1 MSEVISGNL
10 QVLALQERGNENVQK
25 RVSAAASAVERGGK
39 LSSQLLAFARRQPL
53 SPTMLNPRRIFDG
66 LAELLQRALGETVS
80 VQMSLPANPWLIQAD
95 RNQLENA
102 VLNLAINS
110 RDAMSGDGQVNV
122 IAENVVLSA
131 ADMQGT
137 GVSPGEYLRITAQD
151 DGLGM
156 TPDVLARACEP
167 FFTTKEDG
175 RGTGLGLSMVFGFVR
190 QSGGYLSILSEVGNG
205 TSVHMHFPRSN
216 STEVAPYEVNA
227 ALQLGGSETILVVED
242 DAAVRATS
250 VDLLRELGCEVLHAV
265 NPNFDQV

>member
-1 MSEVISGNL
+1 
-10 QVLALQERGNENVQK
+10 
-25 RVSAAASAVERGGK
+25 
-39 LSSQLLAFARRQPL
+39 
-53 SPTMLNPRRIFDG
+53 
-66 LAELLQRALGETVS
+66 
-80 VQMSLPANPWLIQAD
+80 
-95 RNQLENA
+95 
-102 VLNLAINS
+102 
-110 RDAMSGDGQVNV
+110 
-122 IAENVVLSA
+122 
-131 ADMQGT
+131 
-137 GVSPGEYLRITAQD
+137 
-151 DGLGM
+151 M

-265 NPNFDQV
+265 NGDAAMSILKSGIKVDLIFTDVVMPGAVRSADLAAWARSRSP

>member
-1 MSEVISGNL
+1 VANAVAARVEVEEQLRQSQKMEVIGALTGGVAHDFNNVLQVISGNL

-131 ADMQGT
+131 ADMQGHRSLT
-137 GVSPGEYLRITAQD
+137 RGI
-151 DGLGM
+151 
-156 TPDVLARACEP
+156 LA
-167 FFTTKEDG
+167 DYG
-175 RGTGLGLSMVFGFVR
+175 
-190 QSGGYLSILSEVGNG
+190 SG
-205 TSVHMHFPRSN
+205 
-216 STEVAPYEVNA
+216 
-227 ALQLGGSETILVVED
+227 
-242 DAAVRATS
+242 
-250 VDLLRELGCEVLHAV
+250 
-265 NPNFDQV
+265 